1 MNRQLS
7 WDNGQFDEIEL
18 VYDRGESDESIGKML
33 EKLETQAI
41 EEAKASCVSGGLI
54 NAFVNP
60 NLTKEQ
66 LSAAY
71 DSNKEGVIQAL
82 SQLGLAS
89 LVPDLP
95 SGSIRVTFTPLI
107 QLVLASTM
115 FDLLN
120 RLEKLDGALNVLK
133 PNWTLVLEVPLGG
146 RKGLVQ
152 WEILIM
158 SLYPWLS
165 IEEVASNETAIQPV
179 SSGEKEPEKP
189 AAQKAP
195 SEETKAKPSFWKR
208 LFGKDK

>member
-54 NAFVNP
+54 NASVNP

-152 WEILIM
+152 WEILIL

-208 LFGKDK
+208 LFVKDK